1 MLDREL
7 GSQWLGENIT
17 DKEEKI
23 EEGKGLFLT
32 LSAIVIFIFSISMA
46 FIWYMIKPRLFEIS
60 PYLLRV
66 SGIAIS
72 LLVFYTVIKFIL
84 VILSAITGR
93 NTLPFFNINNKGL
106 INLIYLYSIRIGKTF
121 GISIDR
127 IGNSFV
133 NFNNSLVR
141 ALKRWDNKEK
151 LLVLLPRC
159 IQNSSCRQKVAEDI
173 NNCKDCG
180 KCVIT
185 EFKALSKEYKFHVSI
200 ATGGSLA
207 RKMIYEIKP
216 STILAVACERE
227 LVGGIQD
234 TDSMRVLAIPNWRPD
249 GPCKNTKVDMGK
261 VRDALSFIYD
271 TDKDLNFKD
280 NVINVVVE
288 GGTEK
293 VSEIQGINV
302 RVSTLC

>member
-7 GSQWLGENIT
+7 GSQWLGEDIT

-32 LSAIVIFIFSISMA
+32 LSTIVIFIFSVSMA

-93 NTLPFFNINNKGL
+93 NTLPFFNINNRGL

-159 IQNSSCRQKVAEDI
+159 IQNSSCKQKVAEDI

-185 EFKALSKEYKFHVSI
+185 EFKALSKEYRFHINV

-207 RKMIYEIKP
+207 RKVVYKLRP
-216 STILAVACERE
+216 SSILAVACERE
-227 LVGGIQD
+227 LVSGIHD
-234 TDSMRVLAIPNWRPD
+234 TGSIRVFAIQNLRPE
-249 GPCKNTKVDMGK
+249 GPCKNTTVDMDK
-261 VRDALSFIYD
+261 VRDAIKFIYD
-271 TDKDLNFKD
+271 NENENLSLDD
-280 NVINVVVE
+280 
-288 GGTEK
+288 K
-293 VSEIQGINV
+293 VSGAIVGAGA
-302 RVSTLC
+302 RG

>member
-46 FIWYMIKPRLFEIS
+46 FIWYMIRPRLFEIS

-93 NTLPFFNINNKGL
+93 NTFLFFNINNRGL

-127 IGNSFV
+127 IGNS
-133 NFNNSLVR
+133 
-141 ALKRWDNKEK
+141 
-151 LLVLLPRC
+151 
-159 IQNSSCRQKVAEDI
+159 
-173 NNCKDCG
+173 
-180 KCVIT
+180 
-185 EFKALSKEYKFHVSI
+185 
-200 ATGGSLA
+200 
-207 RKMIYEIKP
+207 
-216 STILAVACERE
+216 
-227 LVGGIQD
+227 
-234 TDSMRVLAIPNWRPD
+234 
-249 GPCKNTKVDMGK
+249 
-261 VRDALSFIYD
+261 
-271 TDKDLNFKD
+271 
-280 NVINVVVE
+280 
-288 GGTEK
+288 
-293 VSEIQGINV
+293 
-302 RVSTLC
+302 